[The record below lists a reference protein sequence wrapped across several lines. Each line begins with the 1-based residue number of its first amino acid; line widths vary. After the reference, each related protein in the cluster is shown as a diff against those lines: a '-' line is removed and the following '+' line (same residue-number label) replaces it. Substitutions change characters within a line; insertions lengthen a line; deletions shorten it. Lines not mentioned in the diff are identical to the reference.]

1 MGRSQET
8 FGKKEVKSKKDKKR
22 KEKDAKRLEKRGA
35 EKSSS
40 LDDMIAYVDEFGV
53 ISNTPPDPSKK
64 VEINAEDII
73 LGIPQKEIEEEEL
86 VKLGTVTFFN
96 PDKGYGF
103 IRDNKSK
110 ESVFVHINN
119 VDGDL
124 KENNQVSFEVEMGPK
139 GSNAVKVKLV

>member
-64 VEINAEDII
+64 VEINAEDIV